1 MKRLF
6 ALKKQP
12 LTRREVVARR
22 QADAEK
28 DVNVNTQSYRR
39 NRTLNSR
46 ETASPME
53 TSERLETHRLIKR
66 RRKIT
71 RSLFGVVCGIV
82 GVLSLLFQL
91 TIYMSIQTPDAQSAK
106 NAEKY
111 EAVLNDYYTTRPAE
125 RFRFFLNSNDL
136 TTFFLDKAPE
146 VKTVRIEGNFLA
158 KSTVKLIFRQPVAQW
173 SSGEKT
179 YFVDDSGV
187 TFEQNY
193 FDSPTVSVKDE
204 SGIPT
209 ESGQEV
215 INRQFLS
222 FLGQAVHAFS
232 QNNIAVSE
240 AVLPAHTVRQVWFRL
255 EGYPSVIRMTVDR
268 EAMAQVKQAVITVH
282 QLSNR
287 GERPSY
293 IDVRVDQR
301 SFYK

>member
-6 ALKKQP
+6 TPKKQS

-22 QADAEK
+22 RAEVEK
-28 DVNVNTQSYRR
+28 DVNTQSYRR

-66 RRKIT
+66 RRKIM
-71 RSLFGVVCGIV
+71 RSLLGVACGMV
-82 GVLSLLFQL
+82 GVLVLLFQL
-91 TIYMSIQTPDAQSAK
+91 TIYLSLQTPDARSAE

-111 EAVLNDYYTTRPAE
+111 RAVLNEYYTARPAE

-136 TTFFLDKAPE
+136 KNFFLEKAPE

-158 KSTVKLIFRQPVAQW
+158 KSTVKLTFRQPVAQW
-173 SSGEKT
+173 SSAEKV

-193 FDSPTVSVKDE
+193 FTSPSVAVKDE

-232 QNNIAVSE
+232 QNDITVSG
-240 AVLPAHTVRQVWFRL
+240 VILPAHTVRQVWFQL
-255 EGYPSVIRMTVDR
+255 EGYPYIVRMTVDR
-268 EAMAQVKQAVITVH
+268 GAMAQVKQAVVTIH
-282 QLSNR
+282 QMSNR

>member
-6 ALKKQP
+6 TPKKQS

-22 QADAEK
+22 RAEVEK
-28 DVNVNTQSYRR
+28 DVNTQSYRR

-71 RSLFGVVCGIV
+71 RSLLGVACGMV
-82 GVLSLLFQL
+82 GVLVLLFQL
-91 TIYMSIQTPDAQSAK
+91 TIYLSLQTPDARSAE

-111 EAVLNDYYTTRPAE
+111 RAVLNEYYTARPAE

-136 TTFFLDKAPE
+136 KNFFLEKAPE

-158 KSTVKLIFRQPVAQW
+158 KSTVKLTFRQPVAQW
-173 SSGEKT
+173 SSAEKV

-193 FDSPTVSVKDE
+193 FTSSSVAVKDE

-215 INRQFLS
+215 VNRQFLS

-232 QNNIAVSE
+232 QNDITVSG
-240 AVLPAHTVRQVWFRL
+240 VILPAHTVRQVWFQL
-255 EGYPSVIRMTVDR
+255 EGYPYIVRMTVDR
-268 EAMAQVKQAVITVH
+268 GAMAQVKQAVVTIH
-282 QLSNR
+282 QMSNR

>member
-6 ALKKQP
+6 TPKKQS

-22 QADAEK
+22 RAEVEK
-28 DVNVNTQSYRR
+28 DVNTQSYRR

-66 RRKIT
+66 RRKIM
-71 RSLFGVVCGIV
+71 RSLLGVACGMV
-82 GVLSLLFQL
+82 GVLVLLFQL
-91 TIYMSIQTPDAQSAK
+91 TIYLSLQTPDARSAE

-111 EAVLNDYYTTRPAE
+111 RAVLNEYYTARPAE

-136 TTFFLDKAPE
+136 KNFFLEKAPE

-158 KSTVKLIFRQPVAQW
+158 KSTVKLTFRQPVAQW
-173 SSGEKT
+173 SSAEKV

-193 FDSPTVSVKDE
+193 FTSPSVAVKDE

-232 QNNIAVSE
+232 QNDITVSG
-240 AVLPAHTVRQVWFRL
+240 VILPAHTVRQVWFQL
-255 EGYPSVIRMTVDR
+255 EGYPYIVRMTVDR
-268 EAMAQVKQAVITVH
+268 GAMAQVKQAVVTIH
-282 QLSNR
+282 QMSNR
-287 GERPSY
+287 GEQPSY

>member
-6 ALKKQP
+6 TPKKQS

-22 QADAEK
+22 RAEVEK
-28 DVNVNTQSYRR
+28 DVNTQSYRR

-71 RSLFGVVCGIV
+71 RSLLGVACGMV
-82 GVLSLLFQL
+82 GVLVLLFQL
-91 TIYMSIQTPDAQSAK
+91 TIYLSLQTPDARSAE

-111 EAVLNDYYTTRPAE
+111 RAVLNEYYTARPAE

-136 TTFFLDKAPE
+136 KNFFLEKAPE

-158 KSTVKLIFRQPVAQW
+158 KSTVKLTFRQPVAQW
-173 SSGEKT
+173 SSAEKV

-193 FDSPTVSVKDE
+193 FTSPSVAVKDE

-232 QNNIAVSE
+232 QNDITVSG
-240 AVLPAHTVRQVWFRL
+240 VILPAHTVRQVWFQL
-255 EGYPSVIRMTVDR
+255 EGYPYIVRMTVDR
-268 EAMAQVKQAVITVH
+268 GAMAQVKQAVITIH
-282 QLSNR
+282 QMSNR

>member
-6 ALKKQP
+6 TPKKQS

-22 QADAEK
+22 RAEVEK
-28 DVNVNTQSYRR
+28 DVNTQSYRR

-71 RSLFGVVCGIV
+71 RSLLGVACGMV
-82 GVLSLLFQL
+82 GVLVLLFQL
-91 TIYMSIQTPDAQSAK
+91 TIYLSLQTPDARSAE

-111 EAVLNDYYTTRPAE
+111 RAVLNEYYTARPAE

-136 TTFFLDKAPE
+136 KNFFLEKAPE

-158 KSTVKLIFRQPVAQW
+158 KSTVKLTFRQPVAQW
-173 SSGEKT
+173 SSAEKV

-193 FDSPTVSVKDE
+193 FTSPSVAVKDE

-232 QNNIAVSE
+232 QNDITVSG
-240 AVLPAHTVRQVWFRL
+240 VILPAHTVRQVWFQL
-255 EGYPSVIRMTVDR
+255 EGYPYIVRMTVDR
-268 EAMAQVKQAVITVH
+268 GAMAQVKQAVVTIH
-282 QLSNR
+282 QMSNR